1 MTSVIWMGKPNL
13 LESIKEVKTQLS
25 NLTDKLLKE
34 FHDAVEKEMK
44 KRNLGDS
51 HDKF

>member
-1 MTSVIWMGKPNL
+1 MTSVIWMGKINL
-13 LESIKEVKTQLS
+13 LEAIKEVKKQLPT
-25 NLTDKLLKE
+25 LTDDLLKE

-51 HDKF
+51 HD